1 LLVNVEENNPSKSF
15 PDDRFSGGQLSLEQ
29 EMVRG
34 RILRNPPSIPGAE
47 TRQTQSTQAL
57 ETLLWLA
64 LEEFCQLTDFQL
76 PDEVLCLMPPN
87 MDYLD
92 MKPPKQHLSERYP
105 SLRRQRRLSYTAAAF
120 LENTELGINLRQ
132 NLLNTPSTQGRL
144 SAVLE
149 RFECLNVAISN
160 RMMGEY
166 Q

>member
-1 LLVNVEENNPSKSF
+1 
-15 PDDRFSGGQLSLEQ
+15 
-29 EMVRG
+29 
-34 RILRNPPSIPGAE
+34 
-47 TRQTQSTQAL
+47 
-57 ETLLWLA
+57 
-64 LEEFCQLTDFQL
+64 
-76 PDEVLCLMPPN
+76 MPPN